1 MNEREQASETE
12 LSPRFS
18 LLASIMLLSLEARS
32 RAPSIPL
39 LSGCDKEER
48 VRAFGV
54 GPRSCS
60 HEEPNESQ
68 PSRHFSLFAFSNV
81 FWPWATKDTRPP
93 SHLLPPSTPAV
104 SKKKEIQPAPAPR
117 GPRAASRRRHLRV
130 RRLLGDDDEDGVPV
144 PRRLHGIRPPPFLF
158 VLSFFF
164 LLLLL
169 LRC

>member
-1 MNEREQASETE
+1 MSNLEENIWGKKK
-12 LSPRFS
+12 FS
-18 LLASIMLLSLEARS
+18 DLL
-32 RAPSIPL
+32 
-39 LSGCDKEER
+39 KEIYE
-48 VRAFGV
+48 
-54 GPRSCS
+54 
-60 HEEPNESQ
+60 N
-68 PSRHFSLFAFSNV
+68 
-81 FWPWATKDTRPP
+81 
-93 SHLLPPSTPAV
+93 